1 MDVIHF
7 KEIDSEQA
15 QIFLN
20 VSANMNET
28 IITITTLRKIMSTP
42 PLRLFNFNRKIII
55 SNYLAYDEK
64 KEFLY

>member
-1 MDVIHF
+1 
-7 KEIDSEQA
+7 
-15 QIFLN
+15 
-20 VSANMNET
+20 MNET

-64 KEFLY
+64 KEFLYWKLQLFY